1 MDYWHEI
8 VVPVSR
14 PESNPIREVM
24 PACPGTVKEVMLA
37 FPKGQQGTTRC
48 RIVYHG
54 MQLWPSTPDAWYR
67 GDGWII
73 EFPENHDMGAKPHEF
88 IIEAYNSDAVDEH
101 TVMVRI
107 TILREERAAFPLPP
121 VPIYEGLLL

>member
-8 VVPVSR
+8 VLPVST
-14 PESNPIREVM
+14 PESDPVREVM
-24 PACPGTVKEVMLA
+24 PACPGTVKEVMVA
-37 FPKGQQGTTRC
+37 FPKGHRGKARC
-48 RIVYHG
+48 RIRYHG

-73 EFPENHDMGAKPHEF
+73 EFPENHPMGSKPHEF
-88 IIEAYNSDAVDEH
+88 IIEGYNSDADDAH

-107 TILREERAAFPLPP
+107 TILREAAALFPRRP
-121 VPIYEGLLL
+121 VPVYEGLL